1 MSILQNKNR
10 IAPVFG
16 ILVIVIYCIF
26 TMVSWAFYPFSFAPW
41 THYLSRLGNFDYSPF
56 GAFFYNWG
64 CILTG
69 VTLIPFFIALYI
81 WASENILSKI
91 FLMVGEGLGVSSAVA
106 LIMIGVYSE
115 DLGAPHMTASSTF
128 FIINFFTLIILG
140 IALSLHT
147 DFPKLVGLYGIFVS
161 ISSLLLEIFIG
172 GSITEWYTVFAALLF
187 VGIVSL
193 VTRRIFRE

>member
-26 TMVSWAFYPFSFAPW
+26 TMISWAFYPFSFAPW

-69 VTLIPFFIALYI
+69 VALIPFFIGLHV
-81 WASENILSKI
+81 WSSEGLLKRVLLII
-91 FLMVGEGLGVSSAVA
+91 GQGLGVSSAIA
-106 LIMIGVYSE
+106 LILIGVFSE
-115 DLGAPHMTASSTF
+115 DLGAPHMASSSIF
-128 FIINFFTLIILG
+128 FIINFVTLILIS
-140 IALSLHT
+140 IALST
-147 DFPKLVGLYGIFVS
+147 RTEFPKIIGVYGIFVS
-161 ISSLLLEIFIG
+161 LSSLFLEIYLG
-172 GSITEWYTVFAALLF
+172 GPIVEWYTVFASLLF
-187 VGIVSL
+187 IGLVS
-193 VTRRIFRE
+193 VITKRVFRD